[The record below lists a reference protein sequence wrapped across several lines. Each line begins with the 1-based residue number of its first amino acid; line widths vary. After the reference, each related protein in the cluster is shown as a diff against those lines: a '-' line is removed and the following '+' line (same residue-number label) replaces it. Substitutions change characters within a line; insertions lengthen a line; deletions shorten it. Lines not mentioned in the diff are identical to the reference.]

1 MQFKLNPLSAIIITC
16 FIHTY
21 ASASVVRSDIPYQ
34 TYRDFGE
41 NKGQF
46 APGAANLPIYGK
58 NGELIGTLD
67 KAPMIDFSASS
78 KDGVGTLVA
87 PQYSGSVKHNVGYT
101 GLQFGG
107 TGNNPDYLRHTYQMV
122 DRNNHSSLDY
132 HTPRLH
138 KYVTE
143 VAPANI
149 LGLDRDAYLDQSRF
163 PVLYRTGSG
172 TQYVRDPEW
181 NVTWLAYPYDYLTGG
196 TVNELYKPSASQ
208 EVWATSGLLYNL
220 KNSPLTSYAATGD
233 SGSGLYAWDTQ
244 TQQWI
249 LVGFQMGSWGE
260 KATATNPVTNWVVYQ
275 TAYNQGLYDEDTDPT
290 VDNTQNLV
298 WANNSDGKTSRFSQ
312 NDNQSWTLHVK
323 DSTASDSYS
332 GGYNVA
338 MNAGK
343 NITLNGN
350 GGNIVLQTSI
360 NQGAGGLTFNN
371 NYRVTPQNNQTWQ
384 GAGIIVNAGKTVEW
398 QVNGV
403 ENDFLHK
410 LGAGTLRISGKGKN
424 LGSLSA
430 GDGTTVLAQQA
441 DEKGDLQAFDKVR
454 LASGR
459 PTVVL
464 QDEKQVNPNNIYFG
478 YRGGRLDINGN
489 NIQFAKIHNVD
500 NGAQI
505 VNHNADK
512 AANVTLSGDTEV
524 TIHSWNGANPTG
536 IVSSIYQNTLRN
548 GTVQYFRLK
557 TPHYWY
563 FPNAASNDY
572 WEYLGTDKD
581 KAIEIYLTA
590 KNKDMYQGMLG
601 ETDPNKTNGKLNFTY
616 TAPTKSAVY
625 TLSGGSN
632 LNGEIKVDK
641 GTLLL
646 SGYPTL
652 HAEDVTGD
660 KAGYI
665 WRKDVVIDNDWV
677 TSHFKA
683 DSFKATAGATLQLG
697 NYANLEGNII
707 ADSNSNVSL
716 GYSKGDNGWNNSWK
730 CTRSDSSGVVSCS
743 QTALSD
749 ALYADLPYANVKG
762 NITLGENANLNFGKT
777 QYEGQIQA
785 AVNSNTHLMRDA
797 IWTMSGNSTLG
808 NLSLDAGSV
817 VKLNGNLQSGNFNT
831 LTVNSNLSG
840 DGRFELNSTF
850 ADLKSDRVIVNGLA
864 SGNYTLAL
872 HDSLKDPTTKVNLLP
887 LLTLNNAT
895 QNWANVT
902 ATLENGHLDL
912 GAYRYTLQ
920 HVDNHFAL
928 YNALLP
934 DIIAKEKAEAEAAE
948 KARLEAEAK
957 AAAEAAEKA
966 RLEAEAKAAAEAAEK
981 ARLEAEAK
989 AAAEAAEKARL
1000 EAEAKAAAEAAEK
1013 ARLEAEA
1020 KAAAEIAAQAAADA
1034 AEKERL
1040 AAKAKAEAQAAAI
1053 AAAEAAEKAR
1063 IEAAAQAEAA
1073 AQQNT
1078 QHNWISQEANI
1089 ALSSQAANISQL
1101 NKNQTLL
1108 NQYVNRLTPDNSGLW
1123 SNVDRERMNYH
1134 SDNYRHYKQ
1143 DLYSQ
1148 QLGVDNTVDFD
1159 GGDWLVGLA
1168 FGHSNAHNQFA
1179 ENHSGKTSNHSLSLY
1194 NKVILDNQL
1203 YLSAVISYNR
1213 LKTTLNAFDQ
1223 DVKQH
1228 AWVSSVA
1235 LGKRWQ
1241 FGTIGVQP
1249 SVDITY
1255 YRLGSMDYRIN
1266 NVAIQQQTLNFWQ
1279 ARSGI
1284 MLDKHFGLSP
1294 SDGVTLYT
1302 ALYYTANLNHKA
1314 QLQVSNSTLNAAL
1327 FKNRLESEVGAVFR
1341 LGKHFNLTLKGGYA
1355 EGDVI
1360 ESQFNAGLEL
1370 KYLW

>member
-1 MQFKLNPLSAIIITC
+1 MPFKLNPLSALIITC
-16 FIHTY
+16 FIPAYTV
-21 ASASVVRSDIPYQ
+21 ASVVRSDIPYQ

-46 APGAANLPIYGK
+46 RPGAVNLPIYGK
-58 NGELIGTLD
+58 NGELIGILD
-67 KAPMIDFSASS
+67 KAPMIDFSAAS
-78 KDGVGTLVA
+78 KEGVGTLVA

-149 LGLDRDAYLDQSRF
+149 LGLDRDAYLDQTRF

-181 NVTWLAYPYDYLTGG
+181 NTTWLAYAYDYLIGG
-196 TVNELYKPSASQ
+196 TVSTLYKPGYPQ
-208 EVWATSGLLYNL
+208 EVRANSGLLYNL
-220 KNSPLTSYAATGD
+220 ENSPLTTYGASGD

-244 TQQWI
+244 SQQWI
-249 LVGFQMGSWGE
+249 LIGFQMGSWGE
-260 KATATNPVTNWVVYQ
+260 KATATNAVTNWVVYQ
-275 TAYNQGLYDEDTDPT
+275 TAYNQGVYAEDTDPA
-290 VDNTQNLV
+290 VNNTQNLV

-312 NDNQSWTLHVK
+312 NDKSWTLHVK
-323 DSTASDSYS
+323 DTTLPDSYS
-332 GGYNVA
+332 GGYNAA

-350 GGNIVLQTSI
+350 GGNILLQSSI

-371 NYRVTPQNNQTWQ
+371 NYGVTPESNQTWQ

-410 LGAGTLRISGKGKN
+410 LGSGTLRINAKGKN

-430 GDGTTVLAQQA
+430 GDGITVLAQQA
-441 DEKGDLQAFDKVR
+441 DENGAQQAFDKVR

-464 QDEKQVNPNNIYFG
+464 QDDKQVNPNNIYFG
-478 YRGGRLDINGN
+478 YRGGRLDLNGN
-489 NIQFAKIHNVD
+489 NLSFIQIHNVD
-500 NGAQI
+500 NGAQL
-505 VNHNADK
+505 VNHNAEK
-512 AANVTLSGDTEV
+512 AANIRVTGEAEV
-524 TIHSWNGANPTG
+524 VFNTRNNNQRGTP
-536 IVSSIYQNTLRN
+536 NTLYKHINRSGN
-548 GTVQYFRLK
+548 AEYWYLK
-557 TPHYWY
+557 TSTYTFYPG
-563 FPNAASNDY
+563 AAGNWAWD
-572 WEYLGTDKD
+572 YLGNDEAQ
-581 KAIEIYLTA
+581 AIERYLTR
-590 KNKDMYQGMLG
+590 KNALLSPMFQGVLG
-601 ETDPNKTNGKLNFTY
+601 ETDASKTNGSLNFSY
-616 TAPTKSAVY
+616 TAPSASSIY

-660 KAGYI
+660 RAGYV

-683 DSFKATAGATLQLG
+683 DTFKATAGATLQLG
-697 NYANLEGNII
+697 NYANLEGNIV
-707 ADSNSNVSL
+707 ADNNSNVSL

-749 ALYADLPYANVKG
+749 ALYADLPYASVKG
-762 NITLGENANLNFGKT
+762 NIILGENANLNFGKT
-777 QYEGQIQA
+777 QYQGQIQA
-785 AVNSNTHLMRDA
+785 AANSNTHLMRDA
-797 IWTMSGNSTLG
+797 SWTMSGNSTLG

-817 VKLNGNLQSGNFNT
+817 VKLNGNPQSGNFNT

-872 HDSLKDPTTKVNLLP
+872 HDSLKDPTSKVNLLP
-887 LLTLNNAT
+887 LLTLNNTT

-920 HVDNHFAL
+920 HIDNHFAL

-934 DIIAKEKAEAEAAE
+934 DIIAKEKA
-948 KARLEAEAK
+948 EAEAK

-981 ARLEAEAK
+981 ARLEAEAAKAAAEAAEKARLEAEAAK

-1000 EAEAKAAAEAAEK
+1000 EAEAKAAAEAAT
-1013 ARLEAEA
+1013 
-1020 KAAAEIAAQAAADA
+1020 
-1034 AEKERL
+1034 
-1040 AAKAKAEAQAAAI
+1040 
-1053 AAAEAAEKAR
+1053 R
-1063 IEAAAQAEAA
+1063 I
-1073 AQQNT
+1073 
-1078 QHNWISQEANI
+1078 H
-1089 ALSSQAANISQL
+1089 
-1101 NKNQTLL
+1101 
-1108 NQYVNRLTPDNSGLW
+1108 
-1123 SNVDRERMNYH
+1123 
-1134 SDNYRHYKQ
+1134 
-1143 DLYSQ
+1143 
-1148 QLGVDNTVDFD
+1148 
-1159 GGDWLVGLA
+1159 
-1168 FGHSNAHNQFA
+1168 
-1179 ENHSGKTSNHSLSLY
+1179 
-1194 NKVILDNQL
+1194 
-1203 YLSAVISYNR
+1203 
-1213 LKTTLNAFDQ
+1213 
-1223 DVKQH
+1223 
-1228 AWVSSVA
+1228 
-1235 LGKRWQ
+1235 
-1241 FGTIGVQP
+1241 
-1249 SVDITY
+1249 
-1255 YRLGSMDYRIN
+1255 
-1266 NVAIQQQTLNFWQ
+1266 
-1279 ARSGI
+1279 
-1284 MLDKHFGLSP
+1284 
-1294 SDGVTLYT
+1294 
-1302 ALYYTANLNHKA
+1302 
-1314 QLQVSNSTLNAAL
+1314 
-1327 FKNRLESEVGAVFR
+1327 
-1341 LGKHFNLTLKGGYA
+1341 
-1355 EGDVI
+1355 
-1360 ESQFNAGLEL
+1360 
-1370 KYLW
+1370 

>member
-1 MQFKLNPLSAIIITC
+1 MPFKLNPLSALIITC
-16 FIHTY
+16 FIPAYTV
-21 ASASVVRSDIPYQ
+21 ASVVRSDIPYQ

-46 APGAANLPIYGK
+46 RPGAVNLPIYGK

-67 KAPMIDFSASS
+67 KAPMIDFSAAS
-78 KDGVGTLVA
+78 KDGIGTLLT
-87 PQYSGSVKHNVGYT
+87 PQYTGSVKHNVGYT

-122 DRNNHSSLDY
+122 DRNNHATLDY

-149 LGLDRDAYLDQSRF
+149 LGLDRDAYLDQTRF

-181 NVTWLAYPYDYLTGG
+181 NTTWLAYAYDYLIGG
-196 TVNELYKPSASQ
+196 TVSALYKPGYPQ
-208 EVWATSGLLYNL
+208 EVRANSGLLYNL
-220 KNSPLTSYAATGD
+220 ENSPLTTYGASGD

-249 LVGFQMGSWGE
+249 LIGFQKGSWGE
-260 KATATNPVTNWVVYQ
+260 KANPTTTDTNWMVYQ
-275 TAYNQGLYDEDTDPT
+275 TAYNQGLYAEDTDPT
-290 VDNTQNLV
+290 VNNTQNLI
-298 WANNSDGKTSRFSQ
+298 WANNSDGKTSHFSQ

-323 DSTASDSYS
+323 DTTVPDSYS

-350 GGNIVLQTSI
+350 GGNILLQSSI

-371 NYRVTPQNNQTWQ
+371 NYRVTPESNQTWQ

-410 LGAGTLRISGKGKN
+410 LGSGTLRINAKGKN
-424 LGSLSA
+424 PGSLSA
-430 GDGTTVLAQQA
+430 GDGITVLAQQA
-441 DEKGDLQAFDKVR
+441 DENGAQQAFDKVR

-464 QDEKQVNPNNIYFG
+464 QDDKQVNPNNIYFG
-478 YRGGRLDINGN
+478 YRGGRLDLNGN
-489 NIQFAKIHNVD
+489 NLSFIQIHNVD
-500 NGAQI
+500 NGAQL
-505 VNHNADK
+505 VNHNAEK
-512 AANVTLSGDTEV
+512 AANIRVTGEPEVVFNTRNNSQSGT
-524 TIHSWNGANPTG
+524 P
-536 IVSSIYQNTLRN
+536 NTLYKHINRSGN
-548 GTVQYFRLK
+548 AEYWYLK
-557 TPHYWY
+557 TSTYTFYPG
-563 FPNAASNDY
+563 AAGNWAWD
-572 WEYLGTDKD
+572 YLGNDEAQ
-581 KAIEIYLTA
+581 AIERYLTR
-590 KNKDMYQGMLG
+590 KNALLSPMFQGVLG
-601 ETDPNKTNGKLNFTY
+601 ETDASKTNGSLNFNY
-616 TAPTKSAVY
+616 TAPSASSIY

-660 KAGYI
+660 RAGYV

-683 DSFKATAGATLQLG
+683 DTFKATAGATLQLG
-697 NYANLEGNII
+697 NYANLEGNIV
-707 ADSNSNVSL
+707 ADNNSNVSL

-749 ALYADLPYANVKG
+749 ALYADLPYASVKG

-777 QYEGQIQA
+777 QYQGQIQA
-785 AVNSNTHLMRDA
+785 AANSNTHLMRDA
-797 IWTMSGNSTLG
+797 SWTMSGNSTLG

-817 VKLNGNLQSGNFNT
+817 VKLNGNPQSGNFNT

-872 HDSLKDPTTKVNLLP
+872 HDSLKDPTSKVNLLP

-895 QNWANVT
+895 QNWENVT
-902 ATLENGHLDL
+902 ATLENDHLDL

-920 HVDNHFAL
+920 HIDNHFAL

-1020 KAAAEIAAQAAADA
+1020 
-1034 AEKERL
+1034 
-1040 AAKAKAEAQAAAI
+1040 
-1053 AAAEAAEKAR
+1053 
-1063 IEAAAQAEAA
+1063 
-1073 AQQNT
+1073 
-1078 QHNWISQEANI
+1078 
-1089 ALSSQAANISQL
+1089 
-1101 NKNQTLL
+1101 
-1108 NQYVNRLTPDNSGLW
+1108 
-1123 SNVDRERMNYH
+1123 
-1134 SDNYRHYKQ
+1134 
-1143 DLYSQ
+1143 
-1148 QLGVDNTVDFD
+1148 
-1159 GGDWLVGLA
+1159 
-1168 FGHSNAHNQFA
+1168 
-1179 ENHSGKTSNHSLSLY
+1179 
-1194 NKVILDNQL
+1194 
-1203 YLSAVISYNR
+1203 
-1213 LKTTLNAFDQ
+1213 
-1223 DVKQH
+1223 
-1228 AWVSSVA
+1228 
-1235 LGKRWQ
+1235 
-1241 FGTIGVQP
+1241 
-1249 SVDITY
+1249 
-1255 YRLGSMDYRIN
+1255 
-1266 NVAIQQQTLNFWQ
+1266 
-1279 ARSGI
+1279 
-1284 MLDKHFGLSP
+1284 
-1294 SDGVTLYT
+1294 
-1302 ALYYTANLNHKA
+1302 
-1314 QLQVSNSTLNAAL
+1314 
-1327 FKNRLESEVGAVFR
+1327 
-1341 LGKHFNLTLKGGYA
+1341 
-1355 EGDVI
+1355 
-1360 ESQFNAGLEL
+1360 
-1370 KYLW
+1370 